1 MDLGDFPE
9 VYSKDV
15 PMPLAIEMKGITKFF
30 ASTHVRANDHVDFSV
45 ESGQVHALVGEN
57 GAGKTTLMSI
67 LYGLVKPDEGEILID
82 GQKVRIAHPDDAI
95 KHGIGMVHQ
104 HFKLIPSFTVAQNIL
119 LGIEPDAFLNQQKEN
134 ELVAQLANKY
144 NLPVDPA
151 ARIRD
156 LPVGMQQRV
165 EILKVLQRKAKIL
178 VLDEPTAVLTPQEV
192 NELITVIR
200 NLTKLGYTIIF
211 ITHKLIEVM
220 SVADCVSVMRGGT
233 MVGTKKV
240 SETSIPELA
249 RMMVGREVLLR
260 VKKKEIQR
268 GEAVL
273 EARNISV
280 SDVNGL
286 AAISHV
292 SFNVHKGEIV
302 AIAGVS
308 GNGQTELVEAI
319 SGMLNLDGG
328 EIIFRGKPINHASVG
343 ERRDMGMAHIPED
356 RMVVGLN
363 LQTTLDEN
371 LIVSRYKHSEFSRYG
386 FLLMKTISD
395 FAEKV
400 VRAFSI
406 SAAQP
411 GEGISMLSG
420 GNLQKVV
427 VGRELSGNPSFIIA
441 NQPTRGLDVG
451 SIEFVHKTLIEE
463 RDKGAGVLLVSVELD
478 EVLALSDRILV
489 LYRGKVQGELD
500 TATATEEQVGIL
512 MAGGTLDD
520 LKEDQHE
527 NERGKDQE
535 VRS

>member
-1 MDLGDFPE
+1 
-9 VYSKDV
+9 
-15 PMPLAIEMKGITKFF
+15 
-30 ASTHVRANDHVDFSV
+30 
-45 ESGQVHALVGEN
+45 
-57 GAGKTTLMSI
+57 
-67 LYGLVKPDEGEILID
+67 
-82 GQKVRIAHPDDAI
+82 
-95 KHGIGMVHQ
+95 
-104 HFKLIPSFTVAQNIL
+104 
-119 LGIEPDAFLNQQKEN
+119 
-134 ELVAQLANKY
+134 
-144 NLPVDPA
+144 
-151 ARIRD
+151 
-156 LPVGMQQRV
+156 MQQRV
-165 EILKVLQRKAKIL
+165 EILKVLQRHAKIL

-200 NLTKLGYTIIF
+200 GLSKLGYTIIF

-220 SVADCVSVMRGGT
+220 SVADRVSVMRGGR

-268 GEAVL
+268 GEVVL
-273 EARNISV
+273 EVRDISV

-292 SFNVHKGEIV
+292 SFQVHKGEIV

-308 GNGQTELVEAI
+308 GNGQIELVEAI
-319 SGMLNLDGG
+319 SGMIHLDGG
-328 EIIFRGKPINHASVG
+328 EILFKGKPIHETTVG

-371 LIVSRYKHSEFSRYG
+371 LIVSRYDHSEFSRYG
-386 FLLMKTISD
+386 FLLMQTISR

-400 VRAFSI
+400 VNAFSI
-406 SAAQP
+406 SAARP

-427 VGRELSGNPSFIIA
+427 VGRELSGDPSFIIA

-489 LYRGKVQGELD
+489 LYRGKIQGELE
-500 TATATEEQVGIL
+500 TATATEEEVGIL
-512 MAGGTLDD
+512 MAGGTLED
-520 LKEDQHE
+520 LKQDRQDHKQ
-527 NERGKDQE
+527 GDKWE
-535 VRS
+535 VKP

>member
-1 MDLGDFPE
+1 M
-9 VYSKDV
+9 
-15 PMPLAIEMKGITKFF
+15 PMTPAIEMKGITKDF
-30 ASTHVRANDHVDFSV
+30 ASTRVRANDQVDFSV
-45 ESGQVHALVGEN
+45 ESGEVHALVGEN

-67 LYGLVKPDEGEILID
+67 LYGLVKPDSGEIFID
-82 GQKVRIAHPDDAI
+82 SQKVRIDHPNDAI
-95 KHGIGMVHQ
+95 QHGIGMVHQ
-104 HFKLIPSFTVAQNIL
+104 HFKLVPSFTVAQNIL
-119 LGIEPDAFLNQQKEN
+119 LGMEPTQAGFLNQQQEN
-134 ELVAQLANKY
+134 ELVTALAEKY
-144 NLPVDPA
+144 NLPVDPT

-165 EILKVLQRKAKIL
+165 EILKVLERKAKIL
-178 VLDEPTAVLTPQEV
+178 ILDEPTAVLTPQEV

-200 NLTKLGYTIIF
+200 GLSRLGYTVIF
-211 ITHKLIEVM
+211 ITHKLVEVM
-220 SVADCVSVMRGGT
+220 SVADRVSVMRGGK
-233 MVGTKKV
+233 MIGTKKV

-260 VKKKEIQR
+260 VKKKEMQR
-268 GEAVL
+268 GEVVL
-273 EARNISV
+273 EARDISI

-292 SFNVHKGEIV
+292 SFKVHKGEIV
-302 AIAGVS
+302 GIAGVS

-319 SGMLNLDGG
+319 SGMNSLDGG
-328 EIIFRGKPINHASVG
+328 EILFKGKVIDEASVG

-371 LIVSRYKHSEFSRYG
+371 LIVSRYDHSEFSRYG
-386 FLLMKTISD
+386 FLLMKTISE

-406 SAAQP
+406 AAARP

-427 VGRELSGNPSFIIA
+427 VGRELSGDPAFIIA

-451 SIEFVHKTLIEE
+451 SIEFVHKTLVEE

-478 EVLALSDRILV
+478 EVMALSDRILV
-489 LYRGKVQGELD
+489 LYRGRIQGELD
-500 TATATEEQVGIL
+500 AATATEEDVGIL
-512 MAGGTLDD
+512 MAGGML
-520 LKEDQHE
+520 EDVEHQPGDKLE
-527 NERGKDQE
+527 L
-535 VRS
+535 RS

>member
-1 MDLGDFPE
+1 MTP
-9 VYSKDV
+9 
-15 PMPLAIEMKGITKFF
+15 AIEMKGITKYF
-30 ASTHVRANDHVDFSV
+30 ASTQVRANDQVDFSV
-45 ESGQVHALVGEN
+45 ESGEVHGLVGEN
-57 GAGKTTLMSI
+57 GAGKTTLMNI
-67 LYGLVKPDEGEILID
+67 LYGLIKPDSGEILID
-82 GQKVRIAHPDDAI
+82 SQKVQIDHPDDAI

-119 LGIEPDAFLNQQKEN
+119 LGMEPHQSGFLNQQKEN
-134 ELVAQLANKY
+134 ELVEDLAKKY

-151 ARIRD
+151 AHIRD

-165 EILKVLQRKAKIL
+165 EILKVLEHNAKIL

-200 NLTKLGYTIIF
+200 GLTKLGYTIIF
-211 ITHKLIEVM
+211 ITHKLVEVM
-220 SVADCVSVMRGGT
+220 SIADRVSVMRAGR
-233 MVGTKKV
+233 MVGTKKI

-260 VKKKEIQR
+260 VKKKEIPR
-268 GEAVL
+268 GEVVF
-273 EARNISV
+273 EARDISI

-292 SFNVHKGEIV
+292 SFQVHKGEIV

-319 SGMLNLDGG
+319 SGMNSVDGG
-328 EIIFRGKPINHASVG
+328 EILFGGKLVNEASVG

-371 LIVSRYKHSEFSRYG
+371 LIVSRYNHAEFSRYG
-386 FLLMKTISD
+386 FLLMKTISE

-400 VRAFSI
+400 VKAFSI
-406 SAAQP
+406 SAARS

-427 VGRELSGNPSFIIA
+427 VGRELSGNPAFIIA

-463 RDKGAGVLLVSVELD
+463 RDKGAGVLLISAELD
-478 EVLALSDRILV
+478 EVMALSDRILV
-489 LYRGKVQGELD
+489 LYRGRIQGELNA
-500 TATATEEQVGIL
+500 ATATEEAVGIL
-512 MAGGTLDD
+512 MAGGMLED
-520 LKEDQHE
+520 LK
-527 NERGKDQE
+527 RE
-535 VRS
+535 VQS

>member
-1 MDLGDFPE
+1 M
-9 VYSKDV
+9 KDM
-15 PMPLAIEMKGITKFF
+15 PMTLAIEMKGITKYF
-30 ASTHVRANDHVDFSV
+30 ASTHVRANNGVDFSV
-45 ESGQVHALVGEN
+45 ERGEVHALVGEN
-57 GAGKTTLMSI
+57 GAGKTTLMNI
-67 LYGLVKPDEGEILID
+67 LYGLIKPDSGEISID
-82 GQKVRIAHPDDAI
+82 SQKVDISHPDDAI

-104 HFKLIPSFTVAQNIL
+104 HFKLVPSFTVAQNIL
-119 LGIEPDAFLNQQKEN
+119 LGMEPGQAGFLNRQKEN
-134 ELVAQLANKY
+134 DLVEVLAKKY
-144 NLPVDPA
+144 NLPVDPT
-151 ARIRD
+151 ARIWD

-165 EILKVLQRKAKIL
+165 EILKVLERNAKIL

-200 NLTKLGYTIIF
+200 GLSKLGYTIIF
-211 ITHKLIEVM
+211 ITHKLVEVM
-220 SVADCVSVMRGGT
+220 SVADRVSVMRGGR

-260 VKKKEIQR
+260 VKKKEIER
-268 GEAVL
+268 GEVVL
-273 EARNISV
+273 EARDISV

-292 SFNVHKGEIV
+292 SFQVHKNEIV

-319 SGMLNLDGG
+319 SGMNSLDGG
-328 EIIFRGKPINHASVG
+328 EILFKGKTINEASVG

-371 LIVSRYKHSEFSRYG
+371 LIVSRYNHSAFSRYG

-395 FAEKV
+395 FAQKV
-400 VRAFSI
+400 VNAFSI
-406 SAAQP
+406 SAARP

-427 VGRELSGNPSFIIA
+427 VGRELSGDPAFIIA

-478 EVLALSDRILV
+478 EVMALSDRILV
-489 LYRGKVQGELD
+489 LYRGIIQGELN
-500 TATATEEQVGIL
+500 TATATEEEVGIL
-512 MAGGTLDD
+512 MAGGTLED
-520 LKEDQHE
+520 LKHQA
-527 NERGKDQE
+527 KDDKQE
-535 VRS
+535 LKL

>member
-1 MDLGDFPE
+1 MTP
-9 VYSKDV
+9 
-15 PMPLAIEMKGITKFF
+15 AIEMKGITKYF
-30 ASTHVRANDHVDFSV
+30 ASTQVRANDHVDFSV
-45 ESGQVHALVGEN
+45 ESGEVHGLVGEN
-57 GAGKTTLMSI
+57 GAGKTTLMNI
-67 LYGLVKPDEGEILID
+67 LYGLIKADSGEILID
-82 GQKVRIAHPDDAI
+82 SQKVQINHPDDAI
-95 KHGIGMVHQ
+95 RHGIGMVHQ
-104 HFKLIPSFTVAQNIL
+104 HFKLVPSFTVAQNIL
-119 LGIEPDAFLNQQKEN
+119 LGMEPNQAGFLNQQKEN
-134 ELVAQLANKY
+134 ELVDELAKKY

-151 ARIRD
+151 ARIWD

-165 EILKVLQRKAKIL
+165 EILKVLERNARIL

-192 NELITVIR
+192 NELVTVIR
-200 NLTKLGYTIIF
+200 GLTKLGYTIIF

-220 SVADCVSVMRGGT
+220 SIADRVSVMRAGQ

-268 GEAVL
+268 GEVVL
-273 EARNISV
+273 EARDISI

-292 SFNVHKGEIV
+292 SFQVHKGEIV

-319 SGMLNLDGG
+319 SGMNSLDGG
-328 EIIFRGKPINHASVG
+328 EILFKGKPVTEASVG

-371 LIVSRYKHSEFSRYG
+371 LIVSRYNHSEFSRYG
-386 FLLMKTISD
+386 FLLMQTISA

-400 VRAFSI
+400 VKAFSI
-406 SAAQP
+406 SAARP

-427 VGRELSGNPSFIIA
+427 VGRELSGNPAFIIA

-478 EVLALSDRILV
+478 EVMALSDRILV
-489 LYRGKVQGELD
+489 LYRGRIQGELNA
-500 TATATEEQVGIL
+500 ATATEEDVGIL
-512 MAGGTLDD
+512 MAGGTVED
-520 LKEDQHE
+520 LKQHSKDSE
-527 NERGKDQE
+527 QGGKRE
-535 VRS
+535 VQA

>member
-1 MDLGDFPE
+1 MTP
-9 VYSKDV
+9 
-15 PMPLAIEMKGITKFF
+15 AIEMKGITKYF
-30 ASTHVRANDHVDFSV
+30 ASTHVRANDQVDFTV
-45 ESGQVHALVGEN
+45 ERGEIHALVGEN
-57 GAGKTTLMSI
+57 GAGKTTLMNI
-67 LYGLVKPDEGEILID
+67 LYGLIKPDSGDILID
-82 GQKVRIAHPDDAI
+82 SQNVRIDNADDAI

-104 HFKLIPSFTVAQNIL
+104 HFKLVPSFTVAQNIL
-119 LGIEPDAFLNQQKEN
+119 LGMEPEQAGFLDQQKEN
-134 ELVAQLANKY
+134 ELVDQLAKRY
-144 NLPVDPA
+144 NLPVNPT

-156 LPVGMQQRV
+156 LPVSMQQRV
-165 EILKVLQRKAKIL
+165 EILKVLERNAKIL

-200 NLTKLGYTIIF
+200 KLSEQGYTIIF

-220 SVADCVSVMRGGT
+220 SVADRVSVMRGGK
-233 MVGTKKV
+233 MMGTKKV

-260 VKKKEIQR
+260 VKKKDRQR
-268 GEAVL
+268 GDVVL
-273 EARNISV
+273 DVKDISI

-292 SFNVHKGEIV
+292 SFQVHQGEIV
-302 AIAGVS
+302 GIAGVS

-319 SGMLNLDGG
+319 AGMNSLDGG
-328 EIIFRGKPINHASVG
+328 EILFKGKSISDASVG

-371 LIVSRYKHSEFSRYG
+371 LIVSRYDHSEFSRYG
-386 FLLMKTISD
+386 FLLMKTISE

-406 SAAQP
+406 AAARP

-427 VGRELSGNPSFIIA
+427 VGRELAGDPAFIIA

-451 SIEFVHKTLIEE
+451 SIEFVHKTLVEE

-489 LYRGKVQGELD
+489 LYRGRIQGEL
-500 TATATEEQVGIL
+500 TAATATEEEVGIL
-512 MAGGTLDD
+512 MAGGTLED
-520 LKEDQHE
+520 LEHHPQSAP
-527 NERGKDQE
+527 RE
-535 VRS
+535 VE

>member
-1 MDLGDFPE
+1 
-9 VYSKDV
+9 
-15 PMPLAIEMKGITKFF
+15 
-30 ASTHVRANDHVDFSV
+30 
-45 ESGQVHALVGEN
+45 
-57 GAGKTTLMSI
+57 
-67 LYGLVKPDEGEILID
+67 
-82 GQKVRIAHPDDAI
+82 
-95 KHGIGMVHQ
+95 MVHQ
-104 HFKLIPSFTVAQNIL
+104 HFKLVASFTVAQNIL
-119 LGIEPDAFLNQQKEN
+119 LGMEPTQTGFLSQQKEN
-134 ELVAQLANKY
+134 ELVDELARKY

-165 EILKVLQRKAKIL
+165 EILKVLERNAKIL
-178 VLDEPTAVLTPQEV
+178 ILDEPTAVLTPQEV

-200 NLTKLGYTIIF
+200 GLSKLGYTVIF
-211 ITHKLIEVM
+211 ITHKLVEVM
-220 SVADCVSVMRGGT
+220 SVADRVSVMRGGR

-260 VKKKEIQR
+260 VQKKEIQR
-268 GEAVL
+268 GEVVF
-273 EARNISV
+273 EARDISV

-292 SFNVHKGEIV
+292 SFQVHKGEIV

-319 SGMLNLDGG
+319 SGMNSLDGG
-328 EIIFRGKPINHASVG
+328 SILFKGKPINEASVG

-371 LIVSRYKHSEFSRYG
+371 LIVSRYNHSAFSRYG

-395 FAEKV
+395 FAQKV
-400 VRAFSI
+400 VNSFSI
-406 SAAQP
+406 AAARP

-427 VGRELSGNPSFIIA
+427 VGRELSGDPTFIIA

-478 EVLALSDRILV
+478 EVMALSDRILV
-489 LYRGKVQGELD
+489 LYRGRIQGELD
-500 TATATEEQVGIL
+500 TATATEEHVGIL
-512 MAGGTLDD
+512 MAGGELEDD
-520 LKEDQHE
+520 K
-527 NERGKDQE
+527 QE
-535 VRS
+535 LRL

>member
-1 MDLGDFPE
+1 M
-9 VYSKDV
+9 KDV
-15 PMPLAIEMKGITKFF
+15 PMTPAIEMKGMTKYF
-30 ASTHVRANDHVDFSV
+30 ASTHVLANDQVDFSV
-45 ESGQVHALVGEN
+45 ESGEVHALVGEN
-57 GAGKTTLMSI
+57 GAGKTTLMNI
-67 LYGLVKPDEGEILID
+67 LYGLIKPDSGEIFID
-82 GQKVRIAHPDDAI
+82 LQKVRIGHPDDAI

-104 HFKLIPSFTVAQNIL
+104 HFKLVASFTVAENIL
-119 LGIEPDAFLNQQKEN
+119 LGMEPNQAGFLNEQKET
-134 ELVAQLANKY
+134 ELVDDLAKKY

-151 ARIRD
+151 ARIQD
-156 LPVGMQQRV
+156 LPVSMQQRV
-165 EILKVLQRKAKIL
+165 EILKVLQRNAKIL

-200 NLTKLGYTIIF
+200 GLSRMGYTIIF

-220 SVADCVSVMRGGT
+220 LVADRVSVMRGGK

-260 VKKKEIQR
+260 VKKKQIQR

-292 SFNVHKGEIV
+292 SFQVHKGEIV

-319 SGMLNLDGG
+319 SGMLDLDGG
-328 EIIFRGKPINHASVG
+328 EIILRGKPINNASVG

-356 RMVVGLN
+356 RLVVGLN

-371 LIVSRYKHSEFSRYG
+371 LIVSRYNHSEFSRYG
-386 FLLMKTISD
+386 FLLMQTISQ

-400 VRAFSI
+400 VNAFSI
-406 SAAQP
+406 SAARP

-427 VGRELSGNPSFIIA
+427 VGRELSGDPTLVIA

-478 EVLALSDRILV
+478 EVMALSDRILV
-489 LYRGKVQGELD
+489 LYRGQIQGELEA
-500 TATATEEQVGIL
+500 ATATEEEVGIL
-512 MAGGTLDD
+512 MAGGILED
-520 LKEDQHE
+520 LEQH
-527 NERGKDQE
+527 GKDNGQGDKRA
-535 VRS
+535 VKP

>member
-1 MDLGDFPE
+1 MTP
-9 VYSKDV
+9 
-15 PMPLAIEMKGITKFF
+15 AIEMKGITKYF
-30 ASTHVRANDHVDFSV
+30 ASTHVLANDQVDFSV
-45 ESGQVHALVGEN
+45 ESGEVHALVGEN

-67 LYGLVKPDEGEILID
+67 LYGLVKPDGGEIFID
-82 GQKVRIAHPDDAI
+82 SQKVRIDHPNDAI

-104 HFKLIPSFTVAQNIL
+104 HFKLVPSFTVAQNIL
-119 LGIEPDAFLNQQKEN
+119 LGMEPTQTGLLNQQKEN
-134 ELVAQLANKY
+134 ELVDELAKKY

-165 EILKVLQRKAKIL
+165 EILKVLERNAKIL

-200 NLTKLGYTIIF
+200 GLSKLGYTIIF
-211 ITHKLIEVM
+211 ITHKLVEVM
-220 SVADCVSVMRGGT
+220 SVADRVSVMRGGR

-260 VKKKEIQR
+260 VNKKDVQR
-268 GEAVL
+268 GEVVL
-273 EARNISV
+273 DVRDISI

-292 SFNVHKGEIV
+292 SFQVHKGEIV

-319 SGMLNLDGG
+319 SGMNSLDGG
-328 EIIFRGKPINHASVG
+328 EIFFKGKIINEASVG

-371 LIVSRYKHSEFSRYG
+371 LIVSRYNDSAFSRYG

-395 FAEKV
+395 FAQKV
-400 VRAFSI
+400 VNAFSI
-406 SAAQP
+406 SAARP

-427 VGRELSGNPSFIIA
+427 VGRELSGDPTFIIA

-478 EVLALSDRILV
+478 EVIALSDRILV
-489 LYRGKVQGELD
+489 LYRGRIQGELI
-500 TATATEEQVGIL
+500 TAIATEEEVGIL

-520 LKEDQHE
+520 LKFQT
-527 NERGKDQE
+527 KDDRQE
-535 VRS
+535 LKL

>member
-1 MDLGDFPE
+1 MTP
-9 VYSKDV
+9 
-15 PMPLAIEMKGITKFF
+15 AIEMKGITKYF
-30 ASTHVRANDHVDFSV
+30 ASTHVRANDQVDFSV
-45 ESGQVHALVGEN
+45 EKGEIHALVGEN
-57 GAGKTTLMSI
+57 GAGKTTLMNI
-67 LYGLVKPDEGEILID
+67 LYGLIKPDSGEIFID
-82 GQKVRIAHPDDAI
+82 GQEARINHPDDAI
-95 KHGIGMVHQ
+95 KQGIGMVHQ
-104 HFKLIPSFTVAQNIL
+104 HFKLVPSFTVAQNIL
-119 LGIEPDAFLNQQKEN
+119 LGMEPNQAGFLNRQKEN
-134 ELVAQLANKY
+134 ELVDELARKY

-165 EILKVLQRKAKIL
+165 EILKVLERNAKIL
-178 VLDEPTAVLTPQEV
+178 VLDEPTAVLTPLEV

-200 NLTKLGYTIIF
+200 RLSGLGYTIVF
-211 ITHKLIEVM
+211 ITHKLVEVM
-220 SVADCVSVMRGGT
+220 SVADRVSVMRAGR

-260 VKKKEIQR
+260 VKKKDIER
-268 GEAVL
+268 GEVVL
-273 EARNISV
+273 EARDISV
-280 SDVNGL
+280 SDINGL

-292 SFNVHKGEIV
+292 SFQVHKGEIV

-319 SGMLNLDGG
+319 SGMNSLDGG
-328 EIIFRGKPINHASVG
+328 QILFKGKPINEASVG

-371 LIVSRYKHSEFSRYG
+371 LIVSRYDHSEFSRYG
-386 FLLMKTISD
+386 FLLMRTISD

-406 SAAQP
+406 SAARP

-427 VGRELSGNPSFIIA
+427 VGRELSGDPSFIIA

-478 EVLALSDRILV
+478 EVMALSDRILV
-489 LYRGKVQGELD
+489 LYRGRIQGELNA
-500 TATATEEQVGIL
+500 ATATEEDVGIL
-512 MAGGTLDD
+512 MAGGTLEN
-520 LKEDQHE
+520 LKHQTKEPAPGNQ
-527 NERGKDQE
+527 QE